1 MTNTLLFAA
10 LILLIIIIILLI
22 IFRPKKDATSDDL
35 AERFDSGA
43 QALDKKIDNSAAL
56 LEQRIDINS
65 KNSSKQLGDIS
76 EKMQGLTEKNYE
88 QQITLMETL
97 NKNAEKQTEQIGKAI
112 SAMQESNEKKLE
124 EMRKTVDE
132 KLTETLD
139 KRINASFETVSEQ
152 LKKVYI
158 SLGDMR
164 RLSGDVTKSVQGLN
178 SVLTNVKSRGTWAE
192 VQLGNVLDQIIPGM
206 YETNVKTN
214 PNYNGQVEFAVKIPN
229 ADDDSVTWLP
239 IDSKFP
245 MEDYIRL
252 STAAQ
257 EGDIA
262 ALETARKA
270 LETRIKGEAKSI
282 KQYISLPETT
292 PFAIMYLATEGLYA
306 EVMSSKNGLAENLQQ
321 QGIMVAGPSTITAL
335 LNSLAM
341 GFKSIAI
348 NKKASE
354 VYDVLGAAK
363 AQYDKFGDLLET
375 ARKRIESAGRAI
387 GDAETKN
394 NFIQRKLKTV
404 ETLDEGKSDEILGL
418 NQ

>member
-1 MTNTLLFAA
+1 
-10 LILLIIIIILLI
+10 
-22 IFRPKKDATSDDL
+22 
-35 AERFDSGA
+35 
-43 QALDKKIDNSAAL
+43 
-56 LEQRIDINS
+56 
-65 KNSSKQLGDIS
+65 
-76 EKMQGLTEKNYE
+76 MQGLTEKNYE
-88 QQITLMETL
+88 QQIKLMETL